1 MKKLKVGLLISETAN
16 FPFVAFLP
24 LLRACWPLYIA
35 IGIAFLPGI
44 PAVWAMLVK
53 TQPMIKTF
61 QTEILWVTTIV
72 YYACGAI
79 IFASAIRLA
88 AQVEKTESK
97 PATIRFGR
105 AEVYCALSTIALYL
119 ASLALWLLLGFG
131 TFQFL
136 QAFSLHINSWLVF
149 VPAAGIGIF
158 ILSLFSRFSI
168 LPAMG
173 AMGLFPNPLVA
184 WQITKGNQKE
194 FIILSI
200 VAVAGTFAL
209 LLVFS
214 TGLFIFVEAFFGK
227 ESLSTPTTFITLTAL
242 PAILMNY
249 LFVSLAAGLAGSL
262 FRHLY
267 PQPDSNPVSISA
279 DGSQKMN

>member
-1 MKKLKVGLLISETAN
+1 MKNLKVGLLISETAN

-44 PAVWAMLVK
+44 PTVWAELIK
-53 TQPMIKTF
+53 AQPLLKSF
-61 QTEILWVTTIV
+61 QTEILWVTAIV
-72 YYACGAI
+72 YYACGSI
-79 IFASAIRLA
+79 IFAAAIRLA
-88 AQVEKTESK
+88 AQAEKPESK
-97 PATIRFGR
+97 PATLRFSR
-105 AEVYCALSTIALYL
+105 AEIYCALSTIALYF
-119 ASLALWLLLGFG
+119 ASLALWLLMGFG
-131 TFQFL
+131 TLQIL
-136 QAFSLHINSWLVF
+136 QAFSLHMSSWLVF
-149 VPAAGIGIF
+149 VPAACIGIF
-158 ILSLFSRFSI
+158 ILSLFTRFSI

-173 AMGLFPNPLVA
+173 AMGLIPNPCVA

-200 VAVAGTFAL
+200 VAVAATFAL
-209 LLVFS
+209 LFVFS

-227 ESLSTPTTFITLTAL
+227 KSLNTPSNFITLTTI

-279 DGSQKMN
+279 DGS